1 MAVKL
6 RASPGKQV
14 RLLTVRQAAEYL
26 GTTPSTLYS
35 KIWRREVPFIKWGRS
50 VRFDIVDLDELIAKS
65 KVAPQEVPALRDGFQ
80 RRK

>member
-1 MAVKL
+1 MAAKVRTSL
-6 RASPGKQV
+6 GKEA

-50 VRFDIVDLDELIAKS
+50 VRFDIVDLDELITKS
-65 KVAPQEVPALRDGFQ
+65 KVVPQEFPALRDGFQ
-80 RRK
+80 RKK